1 MSADV
6 SAEHQV
12 LKAVPDVLADDDV
25 EDGVDEAVEVGQ
37 HHHVPKEL
45 VVVLLEDQPPE
56 HEDDGVRP
64 PTDEKCWDTSTS
76 HLFVQMPGEIF
87 FSVFFLFLLLVDIG

>member
-37 HHHVPKEL
+37 HHHVP
-45 VVVLLEDQPPE
+45 Q
-56 HEDDGVRP
+56 
-64 PTDEKCWDTSTS
+64 
-76 HLFVQMPGEIF
+76 
-87 FSVFFLFLLLVDIG
+87 